1 MKGRKAA
8 VIAVVVV
15 TACGGRDEAARS
27 GDTAFAALQDRGA
40 AAMGVDQ
47 YTSSHVFEPLPDGGR
62 IVLQRDSLDAAGTAT
77 IREHMRTIAAAFT
90 RGDFAIPGFVHAQT
104 VPGTREMAA
113 GRDRIA
119 YTADTLP
126 RGGQVRIVT
135 QDTALVRAVHDFL
148 AFQRHEHRAGA
159 H

>member
-1 MKGRKAA
+1 MRRVLLLAGALALASCRSHDDAA
-8 VIAVVVV
+8 
-15 TACGGRDEAARS
+15 TAR
-27 GDTAFAALQDRGA
+27 DTAFASLQDRGA
-40 AAMGVDQ
+40 TAMGVDQ

-62 IVLQRDSLDAAGTAT
+62 IVLQRDSIDPAGTDT

-90 RGDFAIPGFVHAQT
+90 RGDFAIPGFVHAQA

-113 GRDRIA
+113 GRDRIS

-135 QDTALVRAVHDFL
+135 RDTALVRAIHEFL
-148 AFQRHEHRAGA
+148 AFQRREHHSGA